1 MELIEHLE
9 ARLAIFVAFL
19 KLGLESIAAFCVLIG
34 LFKTGELAIALSR
47 HHFRLNRRHARKFS
61 LVLLRLRFGVWLA
74 VALEFQL
81 GADIVA
87 TTVAPSF
94 EALGKLGA
102 IAAIRTFLNHFLNQ
116 ELAEEVAVQRKI
128 DHETSVKELTEDEK
142 VIS

>member
-1 MELIEHLE
+1 MEFIEYLE
-9 ARLAIFVAFL
+9 ARLDLFVAAL
-19 KLGLESIAAFCVLIG
+19 TLVLETIAALCVLIG
-34 LFKTGELAIALSR
+34 LVKTGQLAIALNR

-87 TTVAPSF
+87 TTIAPSF

-116 ELAEEVAVQRKI
+116 ELAEELAVQRKVE
-128 DHETSVKELTEDEK
+128 HEISVKELIEDQK
-142 VIS
+142 VMQ

>member
-1 MELIEHLE
+1 MEFIEYLE
-9 ARLAIFVAFL
+9 T
-19 KLGLESIAAFCVLIG
+19 KLGLFVAGLTLMLETIAAFCVLIG
-34 LFKTGELAIALSR
+34 LIKTGQLAIALNQ
-47 HHFRLNRRHARKFS
+47 HHLPINRRHARKFS
-61 LVLLRLRFGVWLA
+61 LALLRLRFGVWLA

-116 ELAEEVAVQRKI
+116 ELAKELEVQRKVE
-128 DHETSVKELTEDEK
+128 HELSVRELADDQKIT
-142 VIS
+142 